1 MEQVIFIVLM
11 IFQTV
16 MQILIPVVMRKTH
29 VFGVYVPEEYK
40 DVSSVR
46 FYKKL
51 YIISYSAVSF
61 AFIAGYVVWMSKLNS
76 SMIAALGMVLL
87 LSTMIWGL
95 ILYFYCHGK
104 MLELKRRAG
113 WSSALKEINITDLS
127 ARKLDEMLPWYIV
140 AMPILLTLGLSVLT
154 LTHYT
159 HIPNI
164 IPTHWGA
171 NGQPDSF
178 TEKSYVSVL
187 TLLLVLMVM
196 QAMFVAIHEF
206 TRKSGIKISA
216 TNKSGSKT
224 RQLLMRKYNSWFL
237 TIITLVITILLSFL
251 QLSIIY
257 PGIFDETLML
267 LFPLV
272 FLAVVLIG
280 TLVYAV
286 KVGKLNMQLEAV
298 TNDDA
303 TKEVSDFDADYH
315 WKAGLFYFNKNDPS
329 LFVEKRFGIGWTIN
343 FARPL
348 GYVLIIGPLVL
359 IILVTSFL

>member
-1 MEQVIFIVLM
+1 MEQGIFIVLM

-16 MQILIPVVMRKTH
+16 MQIIIPVVMRKTH
-29 VFGVYVPEEYK
+29 VFGVYVPDEYK
-40 DVSSVR
+40 DVSSVQ

-51 YIISYSAVSF
+51 YVYSYSAVSLVI
-61 AFIAGYVVWMSKLNS
+61 IAGYAIWMNKLNP
-76 SMIAALGMVLL
+76 SMTAALGMVLL
-87 LSTMIWGL
+87 LSTIIWGL

-104 MLELKRRAG
+104 MLELKRRTG
-113 WSSALKEINITDLS
+113 WSSTLKEVNITDLC
-127 ARKLDEMLPWYIV
+127 ARKLDEMLPWFIV

-154 LTHYT
+154 LTQYS
-159 HIPNI
+159 HIPDR

-178 TEKSYVSVL
+178 TEKSYLSVL
-187 TLLLVLMVM
+187 SPLLLLLVM
-196 QAMFVAIHEF
+196 QAMFVGIHES

-216 TNKSGSKT
+216 ANKSGSRT
-224 RQLLMRKYNSWFL
+224 RQLDMRKYHSWFL
-237 TIITLVITILLSFL
+237 AIISLVITVLLSFL

-257 PGIFDETLML
+257 PGIFGETLML
-267 LFPLV
+267 LFPLA

-286 KVGKLNMQLEAV
+286 KVGKLNVQLEAV
-298 TNDDA
+298 TQGDD
-303 TKEVSDFDADYH
+303 TKEVSNFDSDYH
-315 WKAGLFYFNKNDPS
+315 WKAGLFYYNKNDPS

-343 FARPL
+343 FAQPL

>member
-1 MEQVIFIVLM
+1 MEQGIFIVLM

-16 MQILIPVVMRKTH
+16 MQIIIPVVMRKTH
-29 VFGVYVPEEYK
+29 VFGVYVPGEYK
-40 DVSSVR
+40 DVSTVR

-51 YIISYSAVSF
+51 YIISYSAVSL
-61 AFIAGYVVWMSKLNS
+61 AIIAGYAVRMNKLDP
-76 SMIAALGMVLL
+76 SMTAALGMVLL

-104 MLELKRRAG
+104 MLELKRQAG
-113 WSSALKEINITDLS
+113 WSSALKEVNITDLS
-127 ARKLDEMLPWYIV
+127 ARRLDEMLPWFIV

-154 LTHYT
+154 LTQYT
-159 HIPNI
+159 HIPDS

-187 TLLLVLMVM
+187 THLLLLLVM

-216 TNKSGSKT
+216 TNKAGSKT
-224 RQLLMRKYNSWFL
+224 RQLIMRKYNSWFL
-237 TIITLVITILLSFL
+237 AIISLVITILLSFL

-267 LFPLV
+267 LFPLA

-286 KVGKLNMQLEAV
+286 KVGKLNVQLEAV
-298 TNDDA
+298 IKGDD
-303 TKEVSDFDADYH
+303 TKEVSDFDSDYY

-343 FARPL
+343 FAQPL
-348 GYVLIIGPLVL
+348 GYVLIFGPLVL